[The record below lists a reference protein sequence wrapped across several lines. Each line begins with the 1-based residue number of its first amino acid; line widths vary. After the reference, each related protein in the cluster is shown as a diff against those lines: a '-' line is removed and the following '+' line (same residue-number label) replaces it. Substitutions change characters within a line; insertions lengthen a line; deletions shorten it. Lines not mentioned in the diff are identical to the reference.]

1 MYKPDSPESLRI
13 LLVEDEATLRSTL
26 EGMLRALSYEVDAV
40 GESGTAFARLRQGV
54 YDILLTDLRL
64 PGEVSGEQIVC
75 QAKEL
80 YPDLIAVV
88 MTGFGDVSGAVRLMK
103 LGASDYLQKPFGK
116 EELVLRLRKAVEER
130 RLRWE
135 SRELQERS
143 REGAAFGTLIGESP
157 AMQRVKELI
166 QSVAPKRTTA
176 LLVGETGTG
185 KELVARA
192 IHQNS
197 PRRDHPLVT
206 VNCGAIPSTLME
218 AEFFG
223 HERGAFTDAQQ
234 MRTGRLEQ
242 ANRGTLFLDEIGT
255 MPYDLQGKLLR
266 VLQER
271 ECQRIGGSQTIK
283 LDIRF
288 VAATNVTL
296 EEKVK
301 AGAFREDLYYRLN
314 VFPIYLPPL
323 RERHDDIPL
332 LVPHLLEKIC
342 RVEGMPLKQMSQEA
356 MKVMMQYDWPG
367 NVRQLENVVEMAT
380 ILAGERDYLLPED
393 LPPLCRPPEPETP
406 RVQVGPEG
414 VDFNHLVSQF
424 EKALIEEGLK
434 RANGRRSQA
443 AELLGLKRTTLLE
456 KLKRLETV
464 MQ

>member
-1 MYKPDSPESLRI
+1 
-13 LLVEDEATLRSTL
+13 
-26 EGMLRALSYEVDAV
+26 
-40 GESGTAFARLRQGV
+40 
-54 YDILLTDLRL
+54 
-64 PGEVSGEQIVC
+64 
-75 QAKEL
+75 
-80 YPDLIAVV
+80 
-88 MTGFGDVSGAVRLMK
+88 
-103 LGASDYLQKPFGK
+103 
-116 EELVLRLRKAVEER
+116 
-130 RLRWE
+130 WE
-135 SRELQERS
+135 SRELHERS

-166 QSVAPKRTTA
+166 QSVAQKRTTA

-288 VAATNVTL
+288 VAATNVML

-301 AGAFREDLYYRLN
+301 AGTFRE
-314 VFPIYLPPL
+314 
-323 RERHDDIPL
+323 
-332 LVPHLLEKIC
+332 
-342 RVEGMPLKQMSQEA
+342 
-356 MKVMMQYDWPG
+356 
-367 NVRQLENVVEMAT
+367 
-380 ILAGERDYLLPED
+380 
-393 LPPLCRPPEPETP
+393 
-406 RVQVGPEG
+406 
-414 VDFNHLVSQF
+414 
-424 EKALIEEGLK
+424 
-434 RANGRRSQA
+434 
-443 AELLGLKRTTLLE
+443 
-456 KLKRLETV
+456 
-464 MQ
+464 